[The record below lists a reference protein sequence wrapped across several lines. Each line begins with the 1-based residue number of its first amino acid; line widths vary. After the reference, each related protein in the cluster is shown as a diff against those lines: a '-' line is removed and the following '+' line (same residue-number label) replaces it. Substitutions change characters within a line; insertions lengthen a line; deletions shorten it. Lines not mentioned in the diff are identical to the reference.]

1 MESLYRYRGMTQ
13 GEMAGDELSFERV
26 SQVYR
31 EEGRRKTLTPLEAD
45 FWERL
50 LTYVRRLE
58 REVEAETSKNP
69 TSPRATLLRDELR
82 KVQKARDQIYAYR
95 ERKIA
100 ALACSQASGSAV
112 DPKPMTRLEQDLFKR
127 LVEAL
132 TASRGEAWG
141 KTIAVGAG
149 EALGPQK
156 SAPEASATSAKSAET
171 AFVEVLEDLPP
182 FAGPGATYR
191 LRRGDLVTLPRPIA
205 RVLVD
210 RGKAKEIQF
219 PP

>member
-1 MESLYRYRGMTQ
+1 
-13 GEMAGDELSFERV
+13 MAGEEISFERV

-31 EEGRRKTLTPLEAD
+31 EEGRRKTLVQLEPD

-50 LTYVRRLE
+50 LAYAKRLE
-58 REVEAETSKNP
+58 RDAEAEASRGA
-69 TSPRATLLRDELR
+69 TSPKATLLRDELR

-100 ALACSQASGSAV
+100 TLACSQASGSAV
-112 DPKPMTRLEQDLFKR
+112 DTKPLTRLEQDVFTR

-132 TASRGEAWG
+132 TGGRGEAWG
-141 KTIAVGAG
+141 RSPQA
-149 EALGPQK
+149 EAKEVL
-156 SAPEASATSAKSAET
+156 SAASTAATPATPPRQADM

-191 LRRGDLVTLPRPIA
+191 LRRGDLVTLPKAIA

-219 PP
+219 QL

>member
-1 MESLYRYRGMTQ
+1 
-13 GEMAGDELSFERV
+13 MAGEELSFERV
-26 SQVYR
+26 NQVYR

-58 REVEAETSKNP
+58 REVEAEVAKSP
-69 TSPRATLLRDELR
+69 TSPRATLLRDEVR

-95 ERKIA
+95 ERKLA

-112 DPKPMTRLEQDLFKR
+112 DTKPMTRLEQDLFKR

-141 KTIAVGAG
+141 RAVAASAR
-149 EALGPQK
+149 EALAAGP
-156 SAPEASATSAKSAET
+156 SAVSLSPASAKPSEVAL
-171 AFVEVLEDLPP
+171 VEVLEDLPP

-191 LRRGDLVTLPRPIA
+191 LRRGDLVTLPRTIA

>member
-1 MESLYRYRGMTQ
+1 
-13 GEMAGDELSFERV
+13 MAGDELSFERV

-58 REVEAETSKNP
+58 REVESEASKSP

-100 ALACSQASGSAV
+100 TLACSQASGSAV
-112 DPKPMTRLEQDLFKR
+112 DPKPMTRLEQDLFNR

-132 TASRGEAWG
+132 AASRGEAWG
-141 KTIAVGAG
+141 RTIAASAK
-149 EALGPQK
+149 EALAPGRAGPET
-156 SAPEASATSAKSAET
+156 PATSPKQAET

-191 LRRGDLVTLPRPIA
+191 LRRGDLVTLPKTIA

-219 PP
+219 PL